1 MMNKQIRRMIDE
13 IFADMKMTAD
23 NLALRDEMM
32 ANAQARFEDSVRAGK
47 TEEEAFAEVAASL
60 GDVQSLLHVGGDE
73 MLNSSDILRGYTDT
87 IILAQLAEGDSYG
100 YVISKNVQ
108 EITRGELQL
117 KEATL
122 YTTFRRLEAAGMIES
137 YWGNENAGARR
148 RYYHLTEKG
157 RALFAENQADWR
169 KYRAVISEL
178 FGMEDASR

>member
-1 MMNKQIRRMIDE
+1 MGFVSFIIEEMPETVN
-13 IFADMKMTAD
+13 DMTINFIGRLTAD
-23 NLALRDEMM
+23 EFFKKSDRDI
-32 ANAQARFEDSVRAGK
+32 
-47 TEEEAFAEVAASL
+47 L
-60 GDVQSLLHVGGDE
+60 YLVGGDE

>member
-1 MMNKQIRRMIDE
+1 MLIAADLIR
-13 IFADMKMTAD
+13 
-23 NLALRDEMM
+23 
-32 ANAQARFEDSVRAGK
+32 GH
-47 TEEEAFAEVAASL
+47 TE
-60 GDVQSLLHVGGDE
+60 
-73 MLNSSDILRGYTDT
+73 T

-148 RYYHLTEKG
+148 RYYHLTKKG